1 MRLTVPLRR
10 PLGLAVADQSYN
22 AAFGMLGVRFGH
34 GFTWAGG
41 QSVLTGYLARC
52 LTSGRL
58 NLGMTA
64 SFVGAGFGLRGHR
77 SGLGLHTSEIGV
89 NFFAVTNYR
98 WSRHFNPDAQ
108 CSRGRWHNAAVNAGI
123 ESKF

>member
-10 PLGLAVADQSYN
+10 PLGLPVADQSYN

-34 GFTWAGG
+34 GFTWVGG

-52 LTSGRL
+52 LKSGRL

-64 SFVGAGFGLRGHR
+64 SFVGAPGSDFEAIGQGLAYTRAK
-77 SGLGLHTSEIGV
+77 SV
-89 NFFAVTNYR
+89 
-98 WSRHFNPDAQ
+98 
-108 CSRGRWHNAAVNAGI
+108 
-123 ESKF
+123 